1 MTPLGFSTPNWRRL
15 TLNLRVRYYR
25 ARGYVAPRV
34 QRARERVSLS
44 GLYGDVLWHAYD
56 YEANNG
62 GYPDQSPACRVLWR
76 LMRWR
81 ATATT
86 IARLFYMK
94 SDIGI
99 GYEDGFLKRIAITA
113 FYRFKAIVCLMLGL
127 YSRKSYDCELDTMI
141 EWNWRKT
148 SYEYDEWEPDHLDV
162 GVGFFCN
169 WRVRLE
175 VHELYA

>member
-1 MTPLGFSTPNWRRL
+1 
-15 TLNLRVRYYR
+15 
-25 ARGYVAPRV
+25 
-34 QRARERVSLS
+34 
-44 GLYGDVLWHAYD
+44 
-56 YEANNG
+56 
-62 GYPDQSPACRVLWR
+62 
-76 LMRWR
+76 MRWR

-86 IARLFYMK
+86 IARLFYLK
-94 SDIGI
+94 SDMGI

-113 FYRFKAIVCLMLGL
+113 FYCFKAIVCLMLGL
-127 YSRKSYDCELDTMI
+127 YSRKSYDFELDTMI

-148 SYEYDEWEPDHLDV
+148 SYEYDEWESDHLDV